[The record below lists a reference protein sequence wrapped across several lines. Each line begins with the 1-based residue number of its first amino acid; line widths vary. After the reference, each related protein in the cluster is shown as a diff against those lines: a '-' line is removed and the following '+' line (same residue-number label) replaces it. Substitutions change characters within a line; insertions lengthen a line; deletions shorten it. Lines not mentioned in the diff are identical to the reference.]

1 MLIGPSRKASH
12 PSEREAEAT
21 RRPPPPRRASQRELV
36 IASLL
41 RCPATPA
48 KRAAP

>member
-1 MLIGPSRKASH
+1 MASH
-12 PSEREAEAT
+12 PVKREADAT
-21 RRPPPPRRASQRELV
+21 RRPPPRRASQRELV

-48 KRAAP
+48 KRAAQ